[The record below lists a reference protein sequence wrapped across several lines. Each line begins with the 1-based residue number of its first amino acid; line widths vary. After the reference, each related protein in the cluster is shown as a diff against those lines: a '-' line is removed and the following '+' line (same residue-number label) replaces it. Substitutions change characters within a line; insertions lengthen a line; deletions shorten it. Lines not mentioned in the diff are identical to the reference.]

1 MPNGRET
8 WSRFVTLSMNKYA
21 VAELFHPVTDGRPSA
36 IWHSCQLTIFA
47 AEAASQER
55 SHTEPDPA
63 DSLK

>member
-36 IWHSCQLTIFA
+36 FSCQLTIFA
-47 AEAASQER
+47 AEAAS
-55 SHTEPDPA
+55 
-63 DSLK
+63 